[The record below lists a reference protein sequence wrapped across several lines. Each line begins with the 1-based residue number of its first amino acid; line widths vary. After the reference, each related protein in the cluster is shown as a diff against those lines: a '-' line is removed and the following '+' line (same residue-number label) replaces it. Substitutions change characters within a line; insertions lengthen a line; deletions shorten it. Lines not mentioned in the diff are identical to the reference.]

1 MPDHPPIDPLLALSA
16 LRTSGTATQSDL
28 DAALHD
34 IRSTVSGGQSWS
46 SILSGV
52 HHDVLLASRTASVP
66 HVAESLR
73 PAPSVAPRFGMPAPI
88 EPLPSGIAGRTL
100 VSVRALPV
108 AAADPLAR
116 DWSRAQ
122 TPNAT
127 RGPFVND
134 AGQRFWIDTFVLP
147 ELVDIVATTGVA
159 GAARLLARLPLRRG
173 RAPVRRRQ
181 LAAGSVW
188 LSANVLVKNRP
199 PSEFVGAR
207 VTGGSLELQ
216 GVSSVSGS
224 VITLG
229 GAWRMKIVLKLAAPP
244 TSAATTG
251 PGVDAA
257 DAIITLPAA
266 VTITLDASGALSI
279 DLSEAKANAYGTAV
293 DFDAAS
299 SPPFHDPL
307 SRSIVVPC
315 TASSPQFNFTTV
327 RSTSV
332 RIAGAHPLRAAG
344 GHYLLPSRRRW
355 RSAKRQAQAFSGSS
369 SVAASTCS
377 GRGCRSRP

>member
-1 MPDHPPIDPLLALSA
+1 MPPSTIYARLQVAARPG
-16 LRTSGTATQSDL
+16 LRSCPVYITTCCWRAGRQACLTL
-28 DAALHD
+28 
-34 IRSTVSGGQSWS
+34 RK
-46 SILSGV
+46 
-52 HHDVLLASRTASVP
+52 
-66 HVAESLR
+66 SLR

-100 VSVRALPV
+100 VRVRALPV

-147 ELVDIVATTGVA
+147 ELVDIVAATGIA

-257 DAIITLPAA
+257 DAVVTLPAA
-266 VTITLDASGALSI
+266 VTITLDASGVCRSVSARQ
-279 DLSEAKANAYGTAV
+279 KQTRTA
-293 DFDAAS
+293 
-299 SPPFHDPL
+299 PPSTLMP
-307 SRSIVVPC
+307 RPRR
-315 TASSPQFNFTTV
+315 
-327 RSTSV
+327 RSTTRCRDRSLFRARRRRRNSISRPCV
-332 RIAGAHPLRAAG
+332 PRRCGLRGAHPLRAAG
-344 GHYLLPSRRRW
+344 GHCLLPSRRRW
-355 RSAKRQAQAFSGSS
+355 RSAKRQAQASLARAQRPPRRAVDGFAEAGPSS
-369 SVAASTCS
+369 AFGPWPFAGIDRPV
-377 GRGCRSRP
+377 GRRRAG